1 MKNYG
6 KIYIENYK
14 DFTKQIGK
22 FIKVSRY
29 DWFDE
34 IDDADPKYGSRKH
47 IVPIGDEIRCWFEFK
62 NFRFRI
68 AKDAKLKC
76 VTFFLQDELCWG
88 DEFAAVWTSFNLN
101 IAMELSLFLS
111 KKFKCLVKTC
121 AMEPNYFGNLYP
133 KWTRALNGKS
143 IERKKKVV
151 PPKEIA
157 FGETLVYQTPEYL
170 RAKADIIDSVRR
182 TETIQKL
189 PLVG

>member
-1 MKNYG
+1 MTNYG

-22 FIKVSRY
+22 FIKISRY

-47 IVPIGDEIRCWFEFK
+47 IIPIEEEIHCWFEFK
-62 NFRFRI
+62 NYRFRI

-76 VTFFLQDELCWG
+76 VTFFLQDELYWG
-88 DEFAAVWTSFNLN
+88 DETPRRQTNFNRN
-101 IAMELSLFLS
+101 EAMELSLFLS

-133 KWTRALNGKS
+133 KWTRALNGEP
-143 IERKKKVV
+143 IERGKRVV

-170 RAKADIIDSVRR
+170 RASATIIESVRN
-182 TETIQKL
+182 TESAQDF
-189 PLVG
+189 PLAG